1 LEPPEIAL
9 MMLTIPIIPVSL
21 ESGASCFGGGGG
33 GGGGGGCP

>member
-9 MMLTIPIIPVSL
+9 MMLTIPIIAGLL

-33 GGGGGGCP
+33 GGWL